1 MLFFKTLLIAVLVFV
16 FVYPTAIYAAD
27 NSTKYISETKS
38 LYFYVIPNQD
48 TEINLEEK
56 VGKINS
62 SSYFDVIDLPKNG
75 DIKWKDHIH
84 GIFIYSNN
92 FENTTENIV
101 ITETAGDQV
110 KKFNITLETGIKP
123 LVTPHDKR
131 IMFGALFAIIIGI
144 IITFVMR
151 YILHKTNG
159 KFSDIIRGRDID
171 PSLSLFQ
178 FLVWTWVVI
187 FSFVFIYSI
196 KILAGDYNLAGS
208 SIPYNLLVLMG
219 ISTVVPI
226 ASTVISKAYYDRDLT
241 EEQKVADYWATKND
255 EELNE
260 ERKKNPI
267 GNMLKENKK
276 PTLGRY
282 QFFAWTFIG
291 IFLYL
296 FSLSTYISSNDQPQE
311 IRNISLPDVDIT
323 FVVLMGLSSSA
334 FLGLKTVSN
343 FMTIRE
349 VLPETV
355 KPGDDLQIFGR
366 NFGEQSDTVW
376 IGNKAIKNLEKP
388 DKLIWSNEQIDL
400 KVPQDAE
407 EGEQDVRVVQK
418 GGSIKSGKKILIH
431 KQPPP
436 ATDKDK
442 TTTTTTTPTDKD
454 KTTTTT
460 TTPTDKD
467 KTTTTTHTA

>member
-1 MLFFKTLLIAVLVFV
+1 MLFKILLISVLVVV
-16 FVYPTAIYAAD
+16 FIYPITVNATT
-27 NSTKYISETKS
+27 NSSKYISETKT
-38 LYFYVIPNQD
+38 LNFYITPDQD
-48 TEINLEEK
+48 NEINLEKK

-62 SSYFDVIDLPKNG
+62 LSYFDVMDFPKEG
-75 DIKWKDHIH
+75 DIEWKNHTH
-84 GIFIYSNN
+84 GIFIYSNK
-92 FENTTENIV
+92 FENTTDNIV
-101 ITETAGDQV
+101 ITETAGNQV
-110 KKFNITLETGIKP
+110 RIFNITLEIGIKP
-123 LVTPHDKR
+123 LVSPHDTR
-131 IMFGALFAIIIGI
+131 IVLAAIVAILIGI

-151 YILHKTNG
+151 HILHKTKG
-159 KFSDIIRGRDID
+159 KFSDIIRGRDMD
-171 PSLSLFQ
+171 PSLSFFQ

-208 SIPYNLLVLMG
+208 YIPYNLLVLMG
-219 ISTVVPI
+219 ISTAVPI
-226 ASTVISKAYYDRDLT
+226 VSTVISRAYYDRDLT
-241 EEQKVADYWATKND
+241 EEQKVEDYWATKNE

-291 IFLYL
+291 VFLYL
-296 FSLSTYISSNDQPQE
+296 FSLCTYISSNDQPQE

-323 FVVLMGLSSSA
+323 FVVLMGLSSTA

-349 VLPETV
+349 VLPEIV

-366 NFGEQSDTVW
+366 NFGEVSDTVW
-376 IGNKAIKNLEKP
+376 IGNKAIKSSEGPGKI
-388 DKLIWSNEQIDL
+388 IWSNERIDL
-400 KVPQDAE
+400 KVPQDVE

-418 GGSIKSGKKILIH
+418 GGSVKSGKKILIR
-431 KQPPP
+431 KPPP
-436 ATDKDK
+436 PPPPP
-442 TTTTTTTPTDKD
+442 PT
-454 KTTTTT
+454 
-460 TTPTDKD
+460 
-467 KTTTTTHTA
+467 A